1 MYFFL
6 KELTKDMTFTQNL
19 FDQHTI
25 IMTQTISV
33 WHHSTFKGATETI
46 SKGLHWSQS
55 CCPWSFMQALLS
67 RKALPWPHGLGTP
80 LMLGSFWQRPPADPF
95 HWRWLSPGE
104 NRNEGRWQHPGR
116 QTRCPAW
123 YPCPLHCERPAQEE
137 RRWWSEYRLG
147 LNFMYMLEGLH
158 LKEPRF

>member
-1 MYFFL
+1 
-6 KELTKDMTFTQNL
+6 MTFTQNL
-19 FDQHTI
+19 FDQRTI
-25 IMTQTISV
+25 IMAQMISV

-55 CCPWSFMQALLS
+55 RCPWSFMQALLS

-116 QTRCPAW
+116 QKRCPAW
-123 YPCPLHCERPAQEE
+123 YPCPLHCERPTQEE
-137 RRWWSEYRLG
+137 RRDDG
-147 LNFMYMLEGLH
+147 QNTD
-158 LKEPRF
+158 